1 MIRKSPRRRTGRAKA
16 HRGRLWLEGNSF
28 ATASRLYK
36 PIGNV
41 GAQAMS
47 TATGHG
53 DMRPA
58 RPASSEPQRD
68 LYDPH
73 FPARKPEKEA
83 SGRVRDEVFNPY
95 FPARVRQ

>member
-1 MIRKSPRRRTGRAKA
+1 
-16 HRGRLWLEGNSF
+16 
-28 ATASRLYK
+28 
-36 PIGNV
+36 
-41 GAQAMS
+41 MS